1 LGTIGRRARSSDH
14 PLSNLKDV
22 LMAREVFRPT
32 VAILGVPIHAMLVP
46 FPIACFTGAMLTD
59 IVYSNSPQVQ
69 WANFSQWL
77 LAFGVIMGALA
88 AIFGLIDFLAAGR
101 TRPRIGWFHLIGN
114 AIVLVL
120 ALINSFVHARD
131 GWTGVVPT
139 GLTLSVITVLLMVVT
154 GFLGHTMTYRCIG
167 RYRGERP

>member
-1 LGTIGRRARSSDH
+1 M
-14 PLSNLKDV
+14 P
-22 LMAREVFRPT
+22 REVFRPT
-32 VAILGVPIHAMLVP
+32 VAIAGVPIHAMLVP
-46 FPIACFTGAMLTD
+46 FPIVCFTGALLTD
-59 IVYSNSPQVQ
+59 ITYSNSPQVQ

-77 LAFGVIMGALA
+77 LAVGFIVGLLA

-101 TRPRIGWFHLIGN
+101 TRPRIGWFHLAGN

-120 ALINSFVHARD
+120 ALFNNLVHSRD

-154 GFLGHTMTYRCIG
+154 GFLGWRMAYRHVG
-167 RYRGERP
+167 RPLEERP